1 METTEVAV
9 AISDPGEVDRAE
21 HNSGDRLIVKI
32 SNVFAWLFPI
42 LMIAICAQVV
52 LRSSGVN
59 QAWLDDM
66 QWWLY
71 GAAVLIGIA
80 YAVTTDSHVRVDIF
94 YDNYS
99 KPKQQKISIF
109 GLAWLFLPFVILSW
123 DITIHYAISSVKAW
137 EGSDS
142 PNGLHNLWAL
152 KVFMN
157 MTFIVIGYATWSAYV
172 RNLTKLTEPLLWK
185 KLFYAFPSVM
195 FMVNLAVY
203 YVAWWLV
210 RLTTPADVSD
220 RQIGRH
226 WFFDEIAIGVEDIKI
241 TIMVTLVLT
250 ILIIG
255 VARLMARPTKT
266 VEE

>member
-1 METTEVAV
+1 MKTIEPAV
-9 AISDPGEVDRAE
+9 VISDPGEVNRAE
-21 HNSGDRLIVKI
+21 HNKGDRLIIAI

-52 LRSSGVN
+52 LRTSGVN

-71 GAAVLIGIA
+71 GSAVLIGIA

-99 KPKQQKISIF
+99 KAKQQKISIF

-142 PNGLHNLWAL
+142 PNGLHNLWFL

-157 MTFIVIGYATWSAYV
+157 LTFIIIGMATWFAYV
-172 RNLTKLTEPLLWK
+172 RNLSRLCEPLLWK

-195 FMVNLAVY
+195 FLVNLALY
-203 YVAWWLV
+203 YAAWWIVWLSG
-210 RLTTPADVSD
+210 PADMNA
-220 RQIGRH
+220 RQVTRH
-226 WFFDEIAIGVEDIKI
+226 WFFDTVEFGVEDIKV

-250 ILIIG
+250 ILLIG

-266 VEE
+266 AEE